1 MTGGEFPRRL
11 RRSGRKRRIEVELVE
26 ASCKESHARV
36 YFGERFATIKD
47 RNKKLPKGL
56 LRAMCR
62 QLGIDPGDLEG

>member
-1 MTGGEFPRRL
+1 MTGGGFPRRL
-11 RRSGRKRRIEVELVE
+11 RRLGRKRRIEVELVE
-26 ASCKESHARV
+26 FRGKESHARV